1 MMIDVGEG
9 VGTMQKIDIIAF
21 VGEDV
26 YCKQTP
32 EMLLAQ
38 MDRCGV
44 AKTFIAPAEKYV
56 TVYNREG
63 NDLIAEAC
71 KRWPDRFCGYAV
83 ANPWY
88 GEAAVAELK
97 RALDN
102 GLKAVYFDSSI
113 QGFTISDEIVY
124 PLIEVCREYKVP
136 VYFHTGTPAFAL
148 PFQLHFLAEKFPDVQ
163 FIMGHSG
170 ANDFAGDA
178 VPALRG
184 CPNIWLETSTNL
196 TVSYRAFTEAVPD
209 RVLFGSAA
217 PRSKLGYEIQRAE
230 KGVMGQEKL
239 EALFSGNAKKLF
251 DWL

>member
-1 MMIDVGEG
+1 MERV
-9 VGTMQKIDIIAF
+9 DIIAF

-26 YCKQTP
+26 YCKQTA
-32 EMLLAQ
+32 EMLLAE
-38 MDRCGV
+38 MDRNGV
-44 AKTFIAPAEKYV
+44 RRTFIAPAQKYT

-63 NDLIAEAC
+63 NEMIAEIC
-71 KRWPDRFCGYAV
+71 RRWPDRFAGYAV

-88 GEAAVAELK
+88 GEKAVEELK
-97 RALDN
+97 RALDS
-102 GLKAVYFDSSI
+102 GLQAVYFNSSI

-124 PLIEVCREYKVP
+124 PLIEVCRTYKVP

-178 VPALRG
+178 IPALRG
-184 CPNIWLETSTNL
+184 CPNIWLDSSTNL
-196 TVSYRAFTEAVPD
+196 TVSYRALTELAPD
-209 RVLFGSAA
+209 RVLFGSAS

-230 KGVMGQEKL
+230 KGVIGQEKL

-251 DWL
+251 SWL